1 LFPEGTRRLGEKV
14 GEVREGAAYL
24 ALRAGV
30 PIVPVGLAGTDE
42 ALPIGHKF
50 IHPTRLG
57 IVVGDPLM
65 DGVKRHDEKGGGRVP
80 RAAVHALT
88 EELVAAIQKASDEA
102 REMRRDRVSARSPS

>member
-1 LFPEGTRRLGEKV
+1 M
-14 GEVREGAAYL
+14 REGAAYL

-42 ALPIGHKF
+42 ALPIGHKL
-50 IHPTRLG
+50 IHPTPLG

-65 DGVKRHDEKGGGRVP
+65 AGVERRAAEGRGRVP

-88 EELVAAIQKASDEA
+88 EELVVAIQKASDEA
-102 REMRRDRVSARSPS
+102 RVKRRGRVSPRSPN